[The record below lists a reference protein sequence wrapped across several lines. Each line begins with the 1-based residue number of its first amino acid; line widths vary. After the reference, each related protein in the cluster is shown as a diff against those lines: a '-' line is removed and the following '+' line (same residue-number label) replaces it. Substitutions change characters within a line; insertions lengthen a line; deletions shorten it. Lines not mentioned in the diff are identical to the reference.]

1 MMNVTDFA
9 ESKAEV
15 LSIITCALE
24 SLEREDND
32 NRFCCP
38 NDSVWS
44 SEEIKQFLREFLR
57 A

>member
-1 MMNVTDFA
+1 MNVTDFA